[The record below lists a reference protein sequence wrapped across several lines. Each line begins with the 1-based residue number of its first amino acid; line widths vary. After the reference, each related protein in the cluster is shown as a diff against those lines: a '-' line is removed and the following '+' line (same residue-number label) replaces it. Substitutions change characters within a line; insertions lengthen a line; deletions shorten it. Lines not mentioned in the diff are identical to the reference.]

1 MSTKDRQLLATAFC
15 VSFVLSVFLTG
26 PKLAGQPIAKPNA
39 IQQRALDKAAKRR
52 SLQAQAKLILN
63 AEMAREKA
71 GDCLEA
77 QTTSDFD
84 TCYGKQLSMT
94 DQDLKSYEGIIR
106 ELLDPSQTPGQ
117 PAAETAGVAGPVLT
131 PAQFVAE
138 FDRVEQRW
146 RQYRQTA
153 CTAAFH
159 EFDGGTGGA
168 SFQMECQLKLTRDHL
183 RELEMIYGEDLLL

>member
-1 MSTKDRQLLATAFC
+1 MSTKDRQLLETAFC
-15 VSFVLSVFLTG
+15 ASFVLLLFLTG
-26 PKLAGQPIAKPNA
+26 PKLAGQQISKPNA
-39 IQQRALDKAAKRR
+39 IQQKAMDEEAKRQ
-52 SLQAQAKLILN
+52 SLQAQAKRILT

-71 GDCLEA
+71 RDCPQA
-77 QTTSDFD
+77 QTTSDFNL
-84 TCYGKQLSMT
+84 CYENQVSVT

-106 ELLDPSQTPGQ
+106 ELLAPSQTPEQ
-117 PAAETAGVAGPVLT
+117 PTAETPGFEGPALT

-138 FDRVEQRW
+138 FDLVEQSW

-159 EFDGGTGGA
+159 EFEGGTGGA